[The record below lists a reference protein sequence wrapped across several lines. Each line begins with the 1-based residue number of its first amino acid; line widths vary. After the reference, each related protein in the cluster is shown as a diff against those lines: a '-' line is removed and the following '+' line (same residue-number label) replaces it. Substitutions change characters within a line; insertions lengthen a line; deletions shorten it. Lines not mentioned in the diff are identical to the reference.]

1 MLHVKK
7 AKRSNPKIKD
17 HNKLS
22 SNLNL
27 NMSLDKLMSMMQL
40 QLLILQLEEKTLAT
54 VLISEILG
62 LIQSTEVFINEE
74 ILVH

>member
-7 AKRSNPKIKD
+7 AKRSKRKIKE

-40 QLLILQLEEKTLAT
+40 QLLILQLEEKTLVT

>member
-1 MLHVKK
+1 VLLVKK
-7 AKRSNPKIKD
+7 AKRSKPKIKE

-40 QLLILQLEEKTLAT
+40 QLLILQLEEKTLVT
-54 VLISEILG
+54 V
-62 LIQSTEVFINEE
+62 
-74 ILVH
+74 